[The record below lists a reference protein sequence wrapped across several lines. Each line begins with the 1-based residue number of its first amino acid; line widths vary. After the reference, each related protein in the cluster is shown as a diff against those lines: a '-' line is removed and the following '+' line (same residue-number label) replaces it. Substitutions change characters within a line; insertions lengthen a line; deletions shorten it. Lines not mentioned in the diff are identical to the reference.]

1 MKTRLLVFLFG
12 FFGSCANHSFDADM
26 RQIAAKNEIASKIK
40 RARAFNVLGFG
51 QDTLKNFNDS
61 LLGNPIQYTLNVVY
75 KDSNNIEQRKIGT
88 VLFTKDGNSII
99 KSMIT
104 DDGSK

>member
-1 MKTRLLVFLFG
+1 MKLFLFI
-12 FFGSCANHSFDADM
+12 FLFAFCASCANHAFDADM
-26 RQIAAKNEIASKIK
+26 RQIAAKDEIASKIK
-40 RARAFNVLGFG
+40 RARAFNVLGFA
-51 QDTLKNFNDS
+51 QDTLKNYNDS

-99 KSMIT
+99 KSMIA
-104 DDGSK
+104 DDGAK